1 MKTPI
6 LFFIL
11 LTFISTSKVE
21 TNIVEKVYCLLT
33 NEEIKLYFVDLIET
47 IKTKDVPKIIKALME
62 GYDILKNEIE
72 KCWNNEPLLLSPA
85 KKKLLYQKKKNE
97 LNVKKNAMEI
107 AFILK
112 NIWNISHVLKIVLK
126 KIANN
131 KFNVIF

>member
-47 IKTKDVPKIIKALME
+47 IKTKDVPKILNALLE
-62 GYDILKNEIE
+62 GYHLLKNEIE

-85 KKKLLYQKKKNE
+85 KKKKTPTLPEKRKPTECESKCYGGCMHIKKHIDYALCAEKCIKENCQ
-97 LNVKKNAMEI
+97 
-107 AFILK
+107 
-112 NIWNISHVLKIVLK
+112 
-126 KIANN
+126 
-131 KFNVIF
+131 